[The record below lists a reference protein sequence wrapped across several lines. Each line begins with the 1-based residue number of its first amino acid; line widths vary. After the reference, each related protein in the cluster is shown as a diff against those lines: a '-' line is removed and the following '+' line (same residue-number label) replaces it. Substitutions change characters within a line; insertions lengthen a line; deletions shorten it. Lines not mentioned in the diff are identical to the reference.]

1 MSHLIAPSIL
11 AADFSKLH
19 KAIALIDGSEADW
32 VHVDVMDGCFV
43 PNISFGFPVI
53 RDIRPL
59 TKKVMDVHL
68 MIVEPER
75 YIRPFR
81 EAGADH
87 LTVHIEACPN
97 LHRSI
102 QMIKAEGMKAG
113 VAINPHTNV
122 LELEDVLADLDLVI
136 LMSVNPGYGGQQF
149 IEHTYKKLQKLVALR
164 AATGASALIEIDG
177 GVNESNAARLLKLGA
192 DVLVAGSSVFKAPDP
207 RQAIRNLKSP
217 PPHTIEI

>member
-1 MSHLIAPSIL
+1 MSHLLAPSIL
-11 AADFSKLH
+11 AADFSRLH
-19 KAIALIDGSEADW
+19 EAMALIDGSEADW

-59 TKKVMDVHL
+59 TGKPLDVHL

-75 YIRPFR
+75 YIAAFR
-81 EAGADH
+81 DAGADH
-87 LTVHIEACPN
+87 LTLHIEACPN

-102 QMIKAEGMKAG
+102 QMIKDAGMKAG

-122 LELEDVLADLDLVI
+122 LELEDVLPDLDLVI
-136 LMSVNPGYGGQQF
+136 LMSVNPGYGGQRF
-149 IEHTYKKLQKLVALR
+149 IKHSYRKLEKLVALR
-164 AATGASALIEIDG
+164 AATASKALIEIDG
-177 GVNESNAARLLKLGA
+177 GVGEGNAARLVALGA

-207 RQAIRNLKSP
+207 RQAIRQLKSP
-217 PPHTIEI
+217 PLHTIKS

>member
-192 DVLVAGSSVFKAPDP
+192 DVLVAGSSVFNAPDP